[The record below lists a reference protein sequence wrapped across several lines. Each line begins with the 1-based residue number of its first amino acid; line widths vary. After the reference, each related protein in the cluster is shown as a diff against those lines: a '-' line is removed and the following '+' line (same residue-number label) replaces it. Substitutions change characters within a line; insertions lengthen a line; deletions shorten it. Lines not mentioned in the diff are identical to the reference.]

1 MRPIATDVQF
11 RDLCMC
17 PYVTPLKI
25 LDPPMRFIRAECGQC
40 RPLIV
45 VVVVVVVVV
54 VITIVVVPL
63 SHRLL

>member
-25 LDPPMRFIRAECGQC
+25 LDPPMRFIRAECLQC
-40 RPLIV
+40 RPLI
-45 VVVVVVVVV
+45 VVVVVVVV

-63 SHRLL
+63 SHRLS